1 MATLTAL
8 KPRDCAHA
16 DHRRTSY
23 LIKRLENG
31 VRVLLDRAIHDYGI
45 TSGQYLL
52 LSLVSREGGLSSAEL
67 ARRTSVTPQSMNES
81 IAALEQKKLVRRTE
95 DRSNRRVLLIA
106 LTREG
111 RRVLTGCNQ
120 AVDDAEEQYFRALK
134 PAKLAELRA
143 LIEVLLDTTNS

>member
-8 KPRDCAHA
+8 KPRDSAHA

-23 LIKRLENG
+23 LVKRLENG
-31 VRVLLDRAIHDYGI
+31 VRVLLDRAIHGYAI

-81 IAALEQKKLVRRTE
+81 IASLEQKKLVRRTE
-95 DRSNRRVLLIA
+95 DRANRRVLLIG

-111 RRVLTGCNQ
+111 RRILNLCNR
-120 AVDDAEEQYFRALK
+120 AVDDAEEEYFRALK
-134 PAKLAELRA
+134 PSKLAEFRA
-143 LIEVLLDTTNS
+143 LIDVLLDSTNS